1 MDSTTALLL
10 AAHLAATASMV
21 GLIWFVQV
29 VHYPL
34 FTLVGDDGFADYEAH
49 HTRRTSFVVGPPMAA
64 EGVLALVI
72 AGWFRTDVGT
82 GLSFAGLALLA
93 VVHTSTVALQVPA
106 HRRLAAG
113 PDTGVM
119 HRLVCTNWVRTAGWS
134 LRGAVAVAMIV
145 AAA

>member
-1 MDSTTALLL
+1 MDSDTALLL
-10 AAHLAATASMV
+10 AAHLAATAAMV

-34 FTLVGDDGFADYEAH
+34 FAHVGDDGFAGYEAH

-72 AGWFRTDVGT
+72 AGWFREDVGT
-82 GLSFAGLALLA
+82 GLAVAGLALLA
-93 VVHTSTVALQVPA
+93 VVHASTVALQVPA

-113 PDTGVM
+113 ADAEVL
-119 HRLVCTNWVRTAGWS
+119 HRLVGTNWVRTAGWS
-134 LRGAVAVAMIV
+134 LRGALAVAMIV

>member
-1 MDSTTALLL
+1 MDSATALLF
-10 AAHLAATASMV
+10 AAHLAATATMV

-34 FTLVGDDGFADYEAH
+34 FALVGDDGFTQYEGH

-72 AGWFRTDVGT
+72 AGWFRDEVGT
-82 GLSFAGLALLA
+82 GLALVGLALLA
-93 VVHTSTVALQVPA
+93 VIHTSTVALQVPA

-113 PDTGVM
+113 PDTAVM
-119 HRLVCTNWVRTAGWS
+119 HRLVRTNWVRTAGWS
-134 LRGAVAVAMIV
+134 LRGGIAVTMIV